1 MDTKN
6 EISDRFIEAYNR
18 LLATGKVTDKKDFA
32 AKIGISA
39 SMVTEISKGR
49 SSVGITAIQN
59 IVSIFEI
66 SANWLLTGKEEICE
80 QKEETDIK
88 PINQAQYSPPDQSS
102 ALLSLIHEKDI
113 VIREQAE
120 EIGRLREQIEHLE
133 RRREKAALDA
143 QTSGAAHAG

>member
-6 EISDRFIEAYNR
+6 EISNRFVEAYNT
-18 LLATGKVTDKKDFA
+18 LLATGKVSDKKDFA

-49 SSVGITAIQN
+49 SSVGTTAIQN
-59 IVSIFEI
+59 IVSIFGI
-66 SANWLLTGKEEICE
+66 SANWLLTGKEEMCE
-80 QKEETDIK
+80 KKEETDIES
-88 PINQAQYSPPDQSS
+88 INHAQYSPPDQNS